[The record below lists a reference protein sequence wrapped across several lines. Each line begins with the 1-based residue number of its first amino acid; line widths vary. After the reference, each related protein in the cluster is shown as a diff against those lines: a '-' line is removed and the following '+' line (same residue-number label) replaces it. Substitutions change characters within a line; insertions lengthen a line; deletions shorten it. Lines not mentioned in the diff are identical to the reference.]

1 MTDKP
6 AAAEKAAAPLSVFP
20 LKHPFTLPDGKVVT
34 ELHLKRAKGKDILAL
49 EAEAKRSGS
58 NTAVTMTFLA
68 SVNGMKLEDLGEID
82 AEDLLD
88 VSERVLD
95 FLPEKLL
102 KAAREA

>member
-6 AAAEKAAAPLSVFP
+6 AAADKAAVSSSVFP
-20 LKHPFTLPDGKVVT
+20 LKHPFTTPDGKYVT
-34 ELHLKRAKGKDILAL
+34 ELHLKRARAKDILAL

-58 NTAVTMTFLA
+58 NTAVTLSFLA
-68 SVNGMKLEDLGEID
+68 SVNGMKLDDIAEID
-82 AEDLLD
+82 AEDMID

-102 KAAREA
+102 KAGLEA